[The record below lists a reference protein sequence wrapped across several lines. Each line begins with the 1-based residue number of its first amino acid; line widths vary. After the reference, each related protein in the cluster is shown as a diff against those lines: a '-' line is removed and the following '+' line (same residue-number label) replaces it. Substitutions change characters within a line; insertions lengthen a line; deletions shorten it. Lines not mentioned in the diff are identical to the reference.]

1 MPPISTKRAH
11 TYSDADFERIAEAIG
26 KRGRDLLE
34 YESQFEAA
42 AVWYR
47 LDSNSPSRTAPSLL
61 KKKLLQISRSAQ
73 RLLHNLGI
81 DDPADAPDGPGD
93 ITIFD
98 LLASVDGMTEDRVA
112 RATARLERLVAILDG
127 IEGAWELERLALEA
141 SDDVSRLGELTVHKG
156 HLGDANVNDWIASMM
171 SIYVKVTGKDPATSV
186 GAPERPDEGIA
197 RGPLIRFLEA
207 SGAPLEIEYA
217 SDAWRSR
224 VRTILDNSP

>member
-1 MPPISTKRAH
+1 V
-11 TYSDADFERIAEAIG
+11 
-26 KRGRDLLE
+26 LE
-34 YESQFEAA
+34 YGSQFEAA

-47 LDSNSPSRTAPSLL
+47 LDSNSPSRTAPSIL
-61 KKKLLQISRSAQ
+61 KKKLLQISKSAR

-81 DDPADAPDGPGD
+81 DDPADAPDGPDD
-93 ITIFD
+93 ISIFD

-127 IEGAWELERLALEA
+127 IEVAWELQRIALEA
-141 SDDVSRLGELTVHKG
+141 SDDASRLGELTVHKS

-171 SIYVKVTGKDPATSV
+171 SIYVEVTGEDPATSV

-197 RGPLIRFLEA
+197 RGPLIRFLAA
-207 SGAPLEIEYA
+207 SGTPLGIEYA

>member
-1 MPPISTKRAH
+1 MSRPRKQKLP
-11 TYSDADFERIAEAIG
+11 TYSDADFERIAQAIG
-26 KRGRDLLE
+26 KRGHDVLE
-34 YESQFEAA
+34 YGSQFEAA

-47 LDSNSPSRTAPSLL
+47 LDSNTPNRLAPS
-61 KKKLLQISRSAQ
+61 KMRKKLHQISKSVR

-81 DDPADAPDGPGD
+81 DDPADTPDGPSD

-98 LLASVDGMTEDRVA
+98 LLASVDGMSEDRVA
-112 RATARLERLVAILDG
+112 RATERLERLVAILDG
-127 IEGAWELERLALEA
+127 IEVAWELKRLALEA
-141 SDDVSRLGELTVHKG
+141 SDDVSRLGELTVHKS
-156 HLGDANVNDWIASMM
+156 HLGNANVNDWIASLI
-171 SIYVKVTGKDPATSV
+171 SIYVKITGKDPATSV

>member
-26 KRGRDLLE
+26 ERGSDVLE
-34 YESQFEAA
+34 YGSQFEAA

-47 LDSNSPSRTAPSLL
+47 LDSNSPSHTAPSILN
-61 KKKLLQISRSAQ
+61 KKLLQISNSAQ

-98 LLASVDGMTEDRVA
+98 VLASVDGMTEDRVA

-127 IEGAWELERLALEA
+127 IEGAQELERLALEA
-141 SDDVSRLGELTVHKG
+141 SDDVSRLGELTVQKG

-186 GAPERPDEGIA
+186 GAPEQLDEGIA

-207 SGAPLEIEYA
+207 SGTPLEIEYA